1 ALEVPCAPADQA
13 PSCPSIEAVE
23 AADGQPATVTFRFA
37 APYAPLLQQLT
48 HTDGAVL
55 PSLVWEGQPPPTAA
69 TPWPPGQDPI
79 GTGPFRFASHDASE
93 IVFERNADYFRSPE
107 PYLDRVVQ
115 RAIPT
120 PAAQVQALTAGEI
133 DWLWSVRGQDQAAL
147 EADPNVVIVEG
158 SQSAGGS
165 TNCVLKVALN
175 LSERGAP
182 PATVRDGSAAPHPIL
197 GDLRMRQ
204 ALAHALET
212 DVYVEQVLQNG
223 GGQLATSP
231 ISSQIDF
238 AHTEAPIPAF
248 DPAEA
253 ARLLD
258 EAGWTSPGEG
268 QTRTRDGQPLVLD
281 MFHFD
286 GTEGALGTKMAQD
299 LALIGVEVRLQQVDP
314 AGKNALYSGREF
326 DSIVV
331 SNCQGTDPEIGVRRF
346 YHTTAITGAP
356 FTNGSGYS
364 NPEVDRLFDEAARVL
379 DESERGELYAQVQQ
393 QIAED
398 LPYLWMLETVAVRAH
413 TDDCEDLRAYTGH
426 FAETAYC
433 QR

>member
-1 ALEVPCAPADQA
+1 
-13 PSCPSIEAVE
+13 
-23 AADGQPATVTFRFA
+23 
-37 APYAPLLQQLT
+37 
-48 HTDGAVL
+48 
-55 PSLVWEGQPPPTAA
+55 
-69 TPWPPGQDPI
+69 
-79 GTGPFRFASHDASE
+79 
-93 IVFERNADYFRSPE
+93 
-107 PYLDRVVQ
+107 
-115 RAIPT
+115 
-120 PAAQVQALTAGEI
+120 
-133 DWLWSVRGQDQAAL
+133 
-147 EADPNVVIVEG
+147 
-158 SQSAGGS
+158 
-165 TNCVLKVALN
+165 
-175 LSERGAP
+175 
-182 PATVRDGSAAPHPIL
+182 VRDGSAAPHPIL
-197 GDLRMRQ
+197 GDLRVRQ

-268 QTRTRDGQPLVLD
+268 QTRTRDSQPLVLD

-364 NPEVDRLFDEAARVL
+364 NSEVDRLFDEAARVIN
-379 DESERGELYAQVQQ
+379 ESERGELYAQVQQ
-393 QIAED
+393 QIADD